1 MTRKRVRQVLAKP
14 GELKAAWGRAAEDG
28 PDICGAWQEPGA
40 RKADMNLLLGWLSLI
55 PLHGGKTFT
64 AELKER
70 GYDLTTLR
78 FSVRHTEMENQN
90 GQ

>member
-1 MTRKRVRQVLAKP
+1 MKRARQVVAKP
-14 GELKAAWGRAAEDG
+14 GELKAAWGRAVEDG
-28 PDICGAWQEPGA
+28 PDICGAWQEPA
-40 RKADMNLLLGWLSLI
+40 WKADVNLLLGWLSLI
-55 PLHGGKTFT
+55 PFHGGNTFT
-64 AELKER
+64 AELKRR